1 MDAPRRHPRGRGV
14 ADNPTGRFEV
24 RRYEPDPDADGEDP
38 REDPRTQ
45 FLPDASRSIIARNES
60 PDLPFDAS
68 VNPYRG
74 CEHGCAY
81 CFARPFH
88 EYLGFSAG
96 LDFETRI
103 LYKADAPALL
113 RKELAARGWS
123 PQVISFSGVTDPYQP
138 VERRMEL
145 MNGCLRVCA
154 DFRNPV
160 MVVTKNAL
168 VLRDAD
174 LLAELAAHDAAAVL
188 LSIPTLDAALA
199 RALEPRA
206 SAPARRLEA
215 IRRLSAL
222 GIPAGIFIAPVIPAL
237 TDHEL
242 PALLEAAVEAGA
254 SWAGYVP
261 LRLPGGVADLF
272 TAWLQAHVPDRA
284 DKVLGRLRA
293 MKGGQLNDARFGHRM
308 RASGPYAAQLGQM
321 FHAVCRRHGL
331 STDLRPLSTAAFRVP
346 AGPQI
351 DLF

>member
-1 MDAPRRHPRGRGV
+1 VTGGRAHPRGRGV
-14 ADNPTGRFEV
+14 ASNPSGRFETQ
-24 RRYEPDPDADGEDP
+24 RYEADPDGVEEE
-38 REDPRTQ
+38 REGPRTV
-45 FLPDASRSIIARNES
+45 FLPDATRSIIARNDS

-88 EYLGFSAG
+88 EYLGYSAG
-96 LDFETRI
+96 LDFESKI

-113 RKELAARGWS
+113 RGELAARSWT

-145 MNGCLRVCA
+145 TRGCLRMCA

-160 MVVTKNAL
+160 IVVTKNAL
-168 VLRDAD
+168 VERDAD
-174 LLAELAAHDAAAVL
+174 ILAELAAQGAAAVL
-188 LSIPTLDAALA
+188 LSVPSLDPTLT

-206 SAPARRLEA
+206 SVPQRRLA
-215 IRRLSAL
+215 AMRTLADR
-222 GIPAGIFIAPVIPAL
+222 GIPVGIFIAPVIPGL

-242 PALLEAAVEAGA
+242 PALIEAGVA
-254 SWAGYVP
+254 AGATWAGYVP
-261 LRLPGGVADLF
+261 LRLPGGVAELF
-272 TAWLQAHVPDRA
+272 GQWLHANVPDRA
-284 DKVLGRLRA
+284 EKVLQRVRA

-308 RASGPYAAQLGQM
+308 RATGPHASQLSQL
-321 FHAVCRRHGL
+321 FHAVCRRSGMPTEPL
-331 STDLRPLSTAAFRVP
+331 PLSAVAFRVP
-346 AGPQI
+346 PGPQL